1 MNVKSL
7 GRLGAAAVACCLLS
21 ISGAYLAANQRSSPT
36 VEYGD
41 VYLEDAF
48 VVVTS
53 ATRSG
58 FVTEFDC
65 VDISEN
71 HAYRGK
77 TYHCVWQRAGCPE
90 MTIEVGGLY
99 YISSDSS
106 IEENKRNYICST
118 EAFKNP
124 AEGDLNAGNES
135 HQ

>member
-7 GRLGAAAVACCLLS
+7 GRLGAATIACCLLS
-21 ISGAYLAANQRSSPT
+21 VCLAYLAGNQCSSPT

-41 VYLEDAF
+41 VHLDEAF
-48 VVVTS
+48 VAVTS
-53 ATRSG
+53 ATRNG
-58 FVTEFDC
+58 FVAEFDC

-77 TYHCVWQRAGCPE
+77 TYHCAWQRAGCPE

-99 YISSDSS
+99 YISSDSP
-106 IEENKRNYICST
+106 IEEDKRNYICAI

-124 AEGDLNAGNES
+124 TEGDLGANNES

>member
-1 MNVKSL
+1 MKVKSL
-7 GRLGAAAVACCLLS
+7 GRLGAAAIACCLLS
-21 ISGAYLAANQRSSPT
+21 ICLACLAVNQCSSPT

-41 VYLEDAF
+41 VHLDEAF

-77 TYHCVWQRAGCPE
+77 TYHCVWQRAERPE
-90 MTIEVGGLY
+90 MTIEAGGLY

-106 IEENKRNYICST
+106 IEENKRNHICAI

-124 AEGDLNAGNES
+124 AKGDLDLGDES
-135 HQ
+135 RQ

>member
-1 MNVKSL
+1 MNAKSL
-7 GRLGAAAVACCLLS
+7 GRLGAAAIVCCLIS
-21 ISGAYLAANQRSSPT
+21 ICLAYLVKNQRSSPT

-41 VYLEDAF
+41 VHLDEAF

-53 ATRSG
+53 ATRNG

-77 TYHCVWQRAGCPE
+77 AYHCVWQSAERPE
-90 MTIEVGGLY
+90 TTIEVGGLY

-106 IEENKRNYICST
+106 IEENKRNHICAI
-118 EAFKNP
+118 EAFENP
-124 AEGDLNAGNES
+124 TEGDLGVSNES
-135 HQ
+135 

>member
-7 GRLGAAAVACCLLS
+7 GRLGAVAIACCLLS
-21 ISGAYLAANQRSSPT
+21 ICLAYLAGNQCSSTT

-41 VYLEDAF
+41 VHLDEAF
-48 VVVTS
+48 IVVTS
-53 ATRSG
+53 ATRNG

-77 TYHCVWQRAGCPE
+77 AYHCVWQRAERPE
-90 MTIEVGGLY
+90 MAIEVGGLY

-106 IEENKRNYICST
+106 IEENKRNYICSI

-124 AEGDLNAGNES
+124 VEGDLDANNES

>member
-7 GRLGAAAVACCLLS
+7 GRLGAAAVVCCLLS
-21 ISGAYLAANQRSSPT
+21 IGLACLAKNQRSST
-36 VEYGD
+36 AVEYGD
-41 VYLEDAF
+41 VHLDEAF

-53 ATRSG
+53 ATRNG

-77 TYHCVWQRAGCPE
+77 AYHCVWQRAGRPE

-106 IEENKRNYICST
+106 IEENKRNYICAI

-124 AEGDLNAGNES
+124 AEGNLDASNES
-135 HQ
+135 RQ

>member
-1 MNVKSL
+1 MKVKSL
-7 GRLGAAAVACCLLS
+7 GRLGAAAVVCCLLS
-21 ISGAYLAANQRSSPT
+21 IGLACLAKNQCSST
-36 VEYGD
+36 AVEYGD
-41 VYLEDAF
+41 VHLDDAF

-53 ATRSG
+53 ATHNG

-65 VDISEN
+65 VDLSEN
-71 HAYRGK
+71 HDYRGK
-77 TYHCVWQRAGCPE
+77 TYHCVWQRAERPE

-106 IEENKRNYICST
+106 IEENKRNHICAI

-124 AEGDLNAGNES
+124 AEGDLGVSNES